1 MTEMN
6 LLIALFALII
16 YLINIPFGYWRANTR
31 KLAIQWYLAIHLPV
45 AGIILMRVFS
55 DIGWSWISFIVF
67 VLAFFLGQMSGAK
80 LFLRQEKKHPDNTS
94 SCLFMDLCRNLEL
107 CGK

>member
-16 YLINIPFGYWRANTR
+16 YLINIPFGYW
-31 KLAIQWYLAIHLPV
+31 PV